1 MELNLKS
8 DGTPYQDNIL
18 KYLTENV
25 SETLAEKIN
34 TGKKTLDGC
43 LNFIREQAHKQAK
56 NGCAYIEDKEVYGWA
71 VHYFEEDDIKEAEKK
86 VEKTT
91 KTEKKVEKVEKV
103 EKPTKTKPKENDGML
118 KNQMTIFDF
127 GFTG

>member
-1 MELNLKS
+1 MELKLKS
-8 DGTPYQDNIL
+8 DGSAYQDAIL

-25 SETLAEKIN
+25 SEELGRKIN
-34 TGKKTLDGC
+34 TGGKTLDGAYE
-43 LNFIREQAHKQAK
+43 FIRKQAHKQAK
-56 NGCAYIEDKEVYGWA
+56 NGCACIEEKEVYGWA

-86 VEKTT
+86 AE

-103 EKPTKTKPKENDGML
+103 EKPTKTKPKEDDGML